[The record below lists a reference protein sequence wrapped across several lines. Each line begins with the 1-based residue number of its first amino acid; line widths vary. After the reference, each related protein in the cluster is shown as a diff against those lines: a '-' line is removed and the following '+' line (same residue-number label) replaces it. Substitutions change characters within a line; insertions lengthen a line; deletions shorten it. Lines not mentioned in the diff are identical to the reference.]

1 MKAEKFFALALFLLF
16 ITFIIPGINSLTIQT
31 DNKTYFK
38 GDQIKI
44 EGQAVEFAE
53 LNITGTKGNKEIRSL
68 KAGPGIKEFYSFTY
82 NISCLDP
89 EGEWLLT
96 VRDANTTETKK
107 IYVSSSP
114 EPGKNYCQFLKI
126 KFLSPSSTTYIRT
139 SSLNISV
146 EITDA
151 GIPVSNAEA
160 YYWDLEGRKNRLSF
174 VGNGIYSLRDL
185 NYYIKPDALTGQAEI
200 TVIAQALVSDKFH
213 GGEQSLPINIEPAAI
228 DLEIRK
234 PIGNDF
240 IYGSPIRIELDAVY
254 PDGSS
259 PKNATVKFSYGKEQD
274 IDLNKTKGFYWAEIA
289 SYNLKN
295 ELLTIEIRAGDQFGN
310 KGKTT
315 LNLNPLGYW
324 YFILQQN
331 AIFFIFPALFII
343 YISYLSVKEARIFI
357 DKIRLQRR
365 KRKLVEL
372 KKKLQDDYFNKQ
384 LISRQIFYQ
393 QSENYEL
400 ELDQI
405 EERLQDLAK
414 KQEIA

>member
-1 MKAEKFFALALFLLF
+1 MKAGKIFLLLLFFLF
-16 ITFIIPGINSLTIQT
+16 ILLIQGFNALSIQT
-31 DNKTYFK
+31 DKDSYFK

-44 EGQAVEFAE
+44 QGQAVEYLE
-53 LNITGTKGNKEIRSL
+53 LSITATKGNKEIRNL
-68 KAGPGIKEFYSFTY
+68 KAGPGIKELYSFSY
-82 NISCLDP
+82 NSSCLDP

-96 VRDANTTETKK
+96 ARDANTTETKK

-126 KFLSPSSTTYIRT
+126 KFLSPSPTKYIRT

-151 GIPVSNAEA
+151 GIPVSKAEA
-160 YYWDLEGRKNRLSF
+160 YYWDLEGRKNKLFF
-174 VGNGIYSLRDL
+174 VGNGIYSMKDQ
-185 NYYIKPDALTGQAEI
+185 NYFIKPDAMTGEAEI
-200 TVIAQALVSDKFH
+200 TVIAQAFAEDKFH
-213 GGEQSLPINIEPAAI
+213 GGEQPIQIKIENAAI
-228 DLEIRK
+228 NLEIKK
-234 PIGNDF
+234 PLGNDF
-240 IYGSPIRIELDAVY
+240 IYGSPIRIELEALY
-254 PDGSS
+254 PDGSK
-259 PKNATVKFSYGKEQD
+259 PINATVKFSYGKEQN
-274 IDLNKTKGFYWAEIA
+274 IDFNKTKDFYWSEIP
-289 SYNLKN
+289 SFNLKN
-295 ELLTIEIRAGDQFGN
+295 ELIAIEIKAEDQFGN

-315 LNLNPLGYW
+315 LNLSPLGYW

-343 YISYLSVKEARIFI
+343 YISYLSIKEARIFI
-357 DKIRLQRR
+357 ERIRLQRR
-365 KRKLVEL
+365 KRKLIEL

-393 QSENYEL
+393 QSENYDS